1 MDGAARFL
9 LGGAIGAALG
19 YLLSQRSQQRV
30 ALQGESGVAEQEA
43 GASPTAVLTPEAP
56 TEAPEVKAPI
66 ESRAVETPEA
76 ETPEAEA
83 PEAETPEAADLEAPA
98 VEAVEAPV
106 GTAWWETEPAPV
118 AEAATAEAPVE
129 EAAVEEA
136 AVVEAPEA
144 EQPMLEE
151 PPLEAPPAEEAVPEW
166 PVVEAPTEIPAAE
179 VADVEMLEA
188 EVVEAVEAESVAPQA
203 PPVEA
208 PAVDA
213 AEPLPSGIAVPP
225 PPTPWWETPAPGE
238 EAPVAETPVA
248 EEEASPVEVEPPA
261 AEAPT
266 EAAEPDITLAPEFL
280 DEPVEAPGWTSTA
293 PMVEEEDI
301 ESILPVVPDEFP
313 AMEAA
318 EIERPVAEAVP
329 EWTDESLD
337 IETPAVEMPI
347 VELPVVEAPEAEVM
361 EAEVAEAPAMEAP
374 VVEASSVETAP
385 RPAVDDLKARIE
397 ETRRRIRQEL
407 EQPFIAGAETPA
419 ALADDWTVAPAVP
432 VEEVA
437 AGPEPELAEVS
448 EPELS
453 MEGLDTAAE
462 MFEEPVD
469 YESMKSRIESVR
481 SRLKAKAFDAMM
493 SGESALLGR
502 DSEDAGHRRSVLP
515 DVDSEVDETIESSL
529 REEED

>member
-1 MDGAARFL
+1 
-9 LGGAIGAALG
+9 
-19 YLLSQRSQQRV
+19 
-30 ALQGESGVAEQEA
+30 
-43 GASPTAVLTPEAP
+43 EAP
-56 TEAPEVKAPI
+56 TTEAP
-66 ESRAVETPEA
+66 
-76 ETPEAEA
+76 
-83 PEAETPEAADLEAPA
+83 
-98 VEAVEAPV
+98 
-106 GTAWWETEPAPV
+106 TA
-118 AEAATAEAPVE
+118 

-144 EQPMLEE
+144 
-151 PPLEAPPAEEAVPEW
+151 EAPPAEEAVPEW
-166 PVVEAPTEIPAAE
+166 PVVEAPTEVALAE
-179 VADVEMLEA
+179 VADVETIE
-188 EVVEAVEAESVAPQA
+188 VEAVEAVEVESAAPEA
-203 PPVEA
+203 APVEA
-208 PAVDA
+208 PAVEV
-213 AEPLPSGIAVPP
+213 AEPPSSGIAVPP

-238 EAPVAETPVA
+238 EVPVAEIPVA
-248 EEEASPVEVEPPA
+248 EVEAPTVEVVESPA

-266 EAAEPDITLAPEFL
+266 EAAEPDITLSPEFFH
-280 DEPVEAPGWTSTA
+280 EPVEAPGWTSTA

-374 VVEASSVETAP
+374 VVEAPPVETAA

-437 AGPEPELAEVS
+437 AGPEPELAELS
-448 EPELS
+448 EPGLS
-453 MEGLDTAAE
+453 MEGLDAVEGT
-462 MFEEPVD
+462 FEEPVD